1 MILVS
6 GFKRKSEFRVILQ
19 EELAPLHSEMD
30 TLRQSVNLAQ
40 DKINSDLVS
49 IKASI
54 QNLTERLDGVKK
66 TLTSRIDNL
75 ECEQQK
81 YRLKQ
86 KNSDKR
92 LEELSD
98 RIVSLESYS
107 RRNKLKFLNIEL
119 PNTSSQMDDCEEIV
133 IQLCA
138 NCGMT
143 LTNRGIVRA
152 HRTGPTYNNRRAIIV
167 KFIHY
172 KDKVRILKT
181 KPAFREAGVTVVE
194 DFPVEVLTKRKVFK
208 PILQAAFN
216 SNGKY
221 KARLLMDKLI
231 VNGQYYSV
239 SDIDKLPADLNPKHL
254 ATVKQE
260 NITAFFTEH
269 SPLSNHHP
277 CSLSVEDQHFTSV
290 EQFFMKCKA
299 SHFQDHN
306 KVQEIM
312 NTTNPKR
319 AKALG
324 RQIQNFD
331 ASS

>member
-1 MILVS
+1 
-6 GFKRKSEFRVILQ
+6 
-19 EELAPLHSEMD
+19 
-30 TLRQSVNLAQ
+30 
-40 DKINSDLVS
+40 
-49 IKASI
+49 
-54 QNLTERLDGVKK
+54 
-66 TLTSRIDNL
+66 
-75 ECEQQK
+75 
-81 YRLKQ
+81 
-86 KNSDKR
+86 
-92 LEELSD
+92 
-98 RIVSLESYS
+98 
-107 RRNKLKFLNIEL
+107 
-119 PNTSSQMDDCEEIV
+119 MDDCEEIV

-143 LTNRGIVRA
+143 LTNRDIVRA
-152 HRTGPTYNNRRAIIV
+152 HHTGPTYNNRRAIIV

-172 KDKVRILKT
+172 QDKVRILKA

-221 KARLLMDKLI
+221 KERLLMDKLI

-312 NTTNPKR
+312 NNTNPKR

-331 ASS
+331 ASSWHSVCDEYMKKGLSAKFRQNPSLAKYLKDTGITVLVEANPHDTYWGVGLSLTSMDIWNPEKWRGKNTLGVLLQQIRDVL